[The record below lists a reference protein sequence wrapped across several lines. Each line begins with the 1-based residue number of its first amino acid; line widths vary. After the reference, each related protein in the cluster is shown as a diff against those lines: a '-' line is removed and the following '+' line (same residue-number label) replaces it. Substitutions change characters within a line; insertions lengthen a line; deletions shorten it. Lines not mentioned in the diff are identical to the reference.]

1 MTLLAALQFLSR
13 KSPRFDRK
21 TTMNS
26 KTFQRTALA
35 LAVAAGL
42 ALPMVAQAQAT
53 PWMVR
58 VHALSLD
65 SANKD
70 STGLDLTVNNKV
82 FPEVDISYF
91 FSPNVAAELVL
102 TYPQKHTVKAGGT
115 EIGSLKHLP
124 PTLSLQYHYTDL
136 GAFKPYAGVGLNY
149 TRFSGVNLPAGVEI
163 DKNSFGLAV
172 GAGFD
177 YEIQKNIYLNVDVK
191 KVQIKTTVSAGGNE
205 LGDFKV
211 DPLLVGVGIGW
222 RF

>member
-1 MTLLAALQFLSR
+1 M
-13 KSPRFDRK
+13 K
-21 TTMNS
+21 TQ
-26 KTFQRTALA
+26 TFQRAALA
-35 LAVAAGL
+35 LAVAGGL
-42 ALPMVAQAQAT
+42 AFPMLAQAQAT

-58 VHALSLD
+58 VHALNLD

-70 STGLDLTVNNKV
+70 GTGLDLTVNNKV

-91 FSPNVAAELVL
+91 FTPNIAAELVL
-102 TYPQKHTVKAGGT
+102 TYPQKHTLKAGGT

-124 PTLSLQYHYTDL
+124 PTLSVQYHFTDL
-136 GAFKPYAGVGLNY
+136 GAFKPYVGAGLNY
-149 TRFSGVNLPAGVEI
+149 TRFSSVDLPAGVSI

-177 YEIQKNIYLNVDVK
+177 YEIQKNIYFNVDVK
-191 KVQIKTTVSAGGNE
+191 KVQIKTTVSAGGTD

-211 DPLLVGVGIGW
+211 DPLLVGVGVGF

>member
-1 MTLLAALQFLSR
+1 
-13 KSPRFDRK
+13 
-21 TTMNS
+21 MNS
-26 KTFQRTALA
+26 KTFQRAALA
-35 LAVAAGL
+35 LAVAGGL
-42 ALPMVAQAQAT
+42 AVPMLAQAQAT

-124 PTLSLQYHYTDL
+124 PTLSMQYHYTEL

>member
-1 MTLLAALQFLSR
+1 
-13 KSPRFDRK
+13 
-21 TTMNS
+21 MNS
-26 KTFQRTALA
+26 KTFQRAALA
-35 LAVAAGL
+35 LAVAGGL
-42 ALPMVAQAQAT
+42 AVPMLAQAQAT

-124 PTLSLQYHYTDL
+124 PTLSMQYHYTEL

-191 KVQIKTTVSAGGNE
+191 KVQIKTTVSAGGSE

>member
-1 MTLLAALQFLSR
+1 MTIQ
-13 KSPRFDRK
+13 
-21 TTMNS
+21 
-26 KTFQRTALA
+26 TFQRAALSLA
-35 LAVAAGL
+35 LAGSL
-42 ALPMVAQAQAT
+42 AVPMLAQAQTT

-58 VHALSLD
+58 VHALNLD

-91 FSPNVAAELVL
+91 FTPNIAAELVL

-124 PTLSLQYHYTDL
+124 PTLSVQYHFTDL
-136 GAFKPYAGVGLNY
+136 GAFKPYVGAGLNY
-149 TRFSGVNLPAGVEI
+149 TRFSSVDLPAPVSI

-177 YEIQKNIYLNVDVK
+177 YEIQKNIYFNIDVK
-191 KVQIKTTVSAGGNE
+191 KVQIKTTVSAGGTD

-211 DPLLVGVGIGW
+211 DPLLVGVGIGF

>member
-1 MTLLAALQFLSR
+1 M
-13 KSPRFDRK
+13 K
-21 TTMNS
+21 TQ
-26 KTFQRTALA
+26 TFQRAAVALA
-35 LAVAAGL
+35 IAGGL
-42 ALPMVAQAQAT
+42 ALPMLAQAQTT

-58 VHALSLD
+58 VHALNLD

-91 FSPNVAAELVL
+91 FTPNIAAELVL
-102 TYPQKHTVKAGGT
+102 TYPQKHTVKAGGV

-124 PTLSLQYHYTDL
+124 PTLSAQYHFTDL
-136 GAFKPYAGVGLNY
+136 GAFKPYVGAGLNY
-149 TRFSGVNLPAGVEI
+149 TRFSSVNLPAGVSI

-177 YEIQKNIYLNVDVK
+177 YEIQKNIYLNLDVK
-191 KVQIKTTVSAGGNE
+191 KVQIKTTVSAGGTD

-211 DPLLVGVGIGW
+211 DPLLVGVGVGF